1 MRNSIKYLKIRMF
14 SFGHDTKW
22 SCGWHPIAQL
32 HAGAVRLAFSVARN
46 KKRTYVRCRGSAA
59 QLCFGV
65 EERQTRLWR
74 G

>member
-1 MRNSIKYLKIRMF
+1 MF
-14 SFGHDTKW
+14 SFGHDNKMELRLA
-22 SCGWHPIAQL
+22 SQRQL

-65 EERQTRLWR
+65 EEAQTRLWR
-74 G
+74 S